1 MNERRSHSQ
10 HPEDLPWNDVPADSD
25 VIPGTEE
32 PDPAEV
38 LGDDNE
44 EYDQATPRHRDLDD
58 TYHRDTL
65 SERLTEE
72 EPESRLG
79 RAAESDPEFQG
90 AEPGGYVLLA
100 ETEDADQQDAGPDE
114 LPAED
119 AAIHVT
125 KGE

>member
-32 PDPAEV
+32 PPPAEV
-38 LGDDNE
+38 FGDDNE
-44 EYDQATPRHRDLDD
+44 EYDQASPSPRDSD

-65 SERLTEE
+65 NERLSEE

-79 RAAESDPEFQG
+79 PTAERDAEFQG
-90 AEPGGYVLLA
+90 AEPDGYVLLA
-100 ETEDADQQDAGPDE
+100 ETEDDEQTNGSDE

-125 KGE
+125 DR

>member
-1 MNERRSHSQ
+1 MHERRNHGQ

-32 PDPAEV
+32 PPPAEV
-38 LGDDNE
+38 VGDDNE
-44 EYDQATPRHRDLDD
+44 EYDQATPRPLASDE

-65 SERLTEE
+65 NERLAEE

-79 RAAESDPEFQG
+79 PTADRDSEYQS
-90 AEPGGYVLLA
+90 AEPDGSVLVAELADAEEAGGSAGLA
-100 ETEDADQQDAGPDE
+100 
-114 LPAED
+114 AED

-125 KGE
+125 S

>member
-32 PDPAEV
+32 PAPAEV
-38 LGDDNE
+38 FGEDNE
-44 EYDQATPRHRDLDD
+44 EYDQASPHPRDPD

-65 SERLTEE
+65 SERLAEE

-79 RAAESDPEFQG
+79 RTAEPDSEFQG

-100 ETEDADQQDAGPDE
+100 ETEEDEQAGGSDELAAQDA
-114 LPAED
+114 AV
-119 AAIHVT
+119 HVT
-125 KGE
+125 EG

>member
-32 PDPAEV
+32 PPPAEV
-38 LGDDNE
+38 VGEDNE
-44 EYDQATPRHRDLDD
+44 EYDQASPRPRASDE

-65 SERLTEE
+65 TERLAEE

-79 RAAESDPEFQG
+79 PTAERDAEFQG

-100 ETEDADQQDAGPDE
+100 ETEDTDQDGGSDE
-114 LPAED
+114 LAAED
-119 AAIHVT
+119 AAVHVT
-125 KGE
+125 EK